1 VADDA
6 HLGIGIVAQAFGE
19 AVQDG
24 GEVALDVRA
33 VGVEGDV
40 AGNVELELLS
50 AVWLTFTPVPWVACS
65 ISRFCFSMF
74 CDQM

>member
-40 AGNVELELLS
+40 A
-50 AVWLTFTPVPWVACS
+50 WLTFTPVPWVACS

>member
-40 AGNVELELLS
+40 AGNVEL
-50 AVWLTFTPVPWVACS
+50 TFTPVPWVACS